1 MKINWLSE
9 TLFTYKE
16 AMELLEH
23 SHKKRLEMEDKNKWD
38 AYVNNFTFQTF
49 LIDTY
54 GYMLD
59 EVKKEIDIN
68 DINRKN
74 YYPKVK
80 EFLDWE
86 IFLDRSDK
94 LMKDILK
101 DEFLNPEGKDN
112 IWEIVEDWWK
122 MLFKLLYDY

>member
-9 TLFTYKE
+9 TLLTYEE

-38 AYVNNFTFQTF
+38 AYVNDFTFYTF
-49 LIDTY
+49 LNDTY

-68 DINRKN
+68 KKS

-80 EFLDWE
+80 ELLDWE
-86 IFLDRSDK
+86 IFLNKSDK
-94 LMKDILK
+94 LMEDILRDK
-101 DEFLNPEGKDN
+101 PEGKDN

-122 MLFKLLYDY
+122 MLFKLLYDC

>member
-16 AMELLEH
+16 AMELLKH

-49 LIDTY
+49 LYDTY
-54 GYMLD
+54 GYMFD
-59 EVKKEIDIN
+59 EVKKEIDISK
-68 DINRKN
+68 KN

-122 MLFKLLYDY
+122 MLFKILYDY

>member
-16 AMELLEH
+16 AMELLKH

-38 AYVNNFTFQTF
+38 AYVNNFMFQTF
-49 LIDTY
+49 LYDTY
-54 GYMLD
+54 GYMFD

-68 DINRKN
+68 DINRKS

-112 IWEIVEDWWK
+112 IWEIVEDWWG

>member
-16 AMELLEH
+16 AMELLKH

-38 AYVNNFTFQTF
+38 TYVNNFTFQTF
-49 LIDTY
+49 LYDTY
-54 GYMLD
+54 GYMFD

-68 DINRKN
+68 KKN

-101 DEFLNPEGKDN
+101 DEFLNPKGKDN

>member
-49 LIDTY
+49 LNDTY
-54 GYMLD
+54 GYMFD

-68 DINRKN
+68 KKN

-122 MLFKLLYDY
+122 MLFKLLYDC

>member
-16 AMELLEH
+16 AMELLKH

-49 LIDTY
+49 LYDTY
-54 GYMLD
+54 GYMFD
-59 EVKKEIDIN
+59 EVKKEIDISK
-68 DINRKN
+68 KN

-86 IFLDRSDK
+86 IFLDRSNK

-122 MLFKLLYDY
+122 TLFKLLYDY

>member
-16 AMELLEH
+16 VMELLEH

-49 LIDTY
+49 LYDTY
-54 GYMLD
+54 GYMFD
-59 EVKKEIDIN
+59 EVKKEIDISK
-68 DINRKN
+68 KN

-86 IFLDRSDK
+86 IFLDRSNK

>member
-16 AMELLEH
+16 AMELLEY

-49 LIDTY
+49 LYDTY
-54 GYMLD
+54 GYMFD
-59 EVKKEIDIN
+59 EVKKEIDISK
-68 DINRKN
+68 KN

>member
-59 EVKKEIDIN
+59 EVKKEIDISK
-68 DINRKN
+68 KN

-94 LMKDILK
+94 LMEGILK
-101 DEFLNPEGKDN
+101 DINKLYRN
-112 IWEIVEDWWK
+112 IYG
-122 MLFKLLYDY
+122 LL

>member
-9 TLFTYKE
+9 TLLTYEE
-16 AMELLEH
+16 AIELLKH

-38 AYVNNFTFQTF
+38 AYVNDFTFYTF
-49 LIDTY
+49 LNDTY

-68 DINRKN
+68 KKS

-80 EFLDWE
+80 ELLDWE
-86 IFLDRSDK
+86 IFLNKSDK
-94 LMKDILK
+94 LMEDILRDK
-101 DEFLNPEGKDN
+101 SEGKDN

-122 MLFKLLYDY
+122 MLFKLLYDC

>member
-16 AMELLEH
+16 AMKLLEH

-49 LIDTY
+49 LYDTY
-54 GYMLD
+54 GYMFD

-68 DINRKN
+68 KKN

-112 IWEIVEDWWK
+112 IWEIVEDWWE

>member
-9 TLFTYKE
+9 TLLTYKE
-16 AMELLEH
+16 AMELLKH

-59 EVKKEIDIN
+59 EVKKEIGIN

-74 YYPKVK
+74 YYPKIK

>member
-1 MKINWLSE
+1 MKINWLGE

-16 AMELLEH
+16 AMELLKY

-49 LIDTY
+49 LNDTY

-68 DINRKN
+68 DINRKS

-112 IWEIVEDWWK
+112 IWEIVEDWWG

>member
-59 EVKKEIDIN
+59 EVKKEIDI
-68 DINRKN
+68 DKKS